1 MATTTTARDGISR
14 GVLAILCACVL
25 NMMVGIAFYS
35 ARKAEPGFSPFAFIY
50 LRVVANISCL
60 LFPLLRGRR
69 LPRLQSWRGS
79 KPLWL
84 WGCCGLG
91 TTTTFFF
98 AINYSPVGVV
108 NFLNSGSG
116 VFIAGLAPVLAGQP
130 TPLLDW
136 LGIFGSMV
144 GLFFLSR
151 PDTGDFSPKGAA
163 LAIFSGLCTAVAYL
177 MIARTRK
184 RNLNPETY
192 MLHWTV
198 VSLCAYTILLVVM
211 PIEWPRLG
219 YTWAAMLVAGLSA
232 AWSQYMTTIA
242 YSKAPASLVA
252 CLTYLGA
259 VLSVAADTFI
269 FGIVYPQEALVG
281 ALIVMFFG
289 CFLPLW
295 KRKPV

>member
-1 MATTTTARDGISR
+1 MT
-14 GVLAILCACVL
+14 
-25 NMMVGIAFYS
+25 VGIAFYS

-50 LRVVANISCL
+50 LRVIANFSCL

-136 LGIFGSMV
+136 VGILGSMV

-163 LAIFSGLCTAVAYL
+163 LAIFSGMCTAVAYL

-184 RNLNPETY
+184 RALPPETF
-192 MLHWTV
+192 MLHWTF
-198 VSLCAYTILLVVM
+198 VSFCAYSIFLAFV
-211 PIEWPRLG
+211 PIAWPQLP
-219 YTWAAMLVAGLSA
+219 YTWLLMLVAGLSA
-232 AWSQYMTTIA
+232 AWSQYLTTIA

-259 VLSVAADTFI
+259 VLSVAADTFF
-269 FGIVYPQEALVG
+269 FGIIYPRDALMG
-281 ALIVMFFG
+281 AAIVICFG
-289 CFLPLW
+289 CLLPLW
-295 KRKPV
+295 KRKTV